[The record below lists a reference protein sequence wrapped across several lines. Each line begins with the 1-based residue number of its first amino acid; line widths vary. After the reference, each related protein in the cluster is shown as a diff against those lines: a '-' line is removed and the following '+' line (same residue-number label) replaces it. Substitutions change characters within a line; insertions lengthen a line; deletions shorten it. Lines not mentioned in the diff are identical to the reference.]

1 MDNEQFIRDCLGR
14 KLSFKDIEKKYG
26 IADVLTEYMKVKK
39 MYSQEEIDAIF
50 EEVYYNGNANRM

>member
-26 IADVLTEYMKVKK
+26 VDDVLTKYLEVKK

-50 EEVYYNGNANRM
+50 EEVYYNVNANRM